1 MWRMLQDWLIEH
13 VCQPVFERWL
23 MAAQAAGEL
32 TLPGFDLMPERYE
45 AVKWFPRGWEW
56 VDPQK
61 EVAAYKDA
69 VRCGFKSQAE
79 IVAAGGGDL
88 EDLLQDLASERARA
102 QELGLTLDI
111 DPGKVS
117 GAGLTQARPPGS
129 IIPQDPYAT
138 DDIAAQSTPA
148 DASATASQDPNADP
162 LAAADGG
169 MV

>member
-23 MAAQAAGEL
+23 MAAQATGEL

-69 VRCGFKSQAE
+69 VRCGFKTQAD
-79 IVAAGGGDL
+79 VVSAGGGDL
-88 EDLLQDLASERARA
+88 EELLIARASEVKRAE
-102 QELGLTLDI
+102 QLGLQLDTNPF
-111 DPGKVS
+111 DDKQGGS
-117 GAGLTQARPPGS
+117 PGS
-129 IIPQDPYAT
+129 SP
-138 DDIAAQSTPA
+138 AQT
-148 DASATASQDPNADP
+148 
-162 LAAADGG
+162 
-169 MV
+169 